1 LIFVKGMG
9 SPLKR
14 RKADGSYRV
23 MIERW
28 ERAQSSDFQASRTC
42 PVSRNGACSVMD
54 VTASSRLPLIGRAA
68 ATRFIV
74 IGVVSLF
81 ADMTY
86 EGARSISRP
95 LAFAVILLG
104 IGMAAQ
110 ESVMRAVIASMTTP
124 ERRATAFG
132 MLNALLGFAW
142 FPGGV
147 FLGAVYDQSVTAVAG
162 VSLILQLLSVPL
174 ALVVMWHRADWQVW
188 P

>member
-1 LIFVKGMG
+1 MG
-9 SPLKR
+9 SPLKC

-28 ERAQSSDFQASRTC
+28 ERAQSSNFQTSRMC
-42 PVSRNGACSVMD
+42 AVSRNGACSVMD
-54 VTASSRLPLIGRAA
+54 VTASNRLLRIGRAA

-81 ADMTY
+81 ADMAY
-86 EGARSISRP
+86 EGARSITRP

-132 MLNALLGFAW
+132 MLNAVLGFAW
-142 FPGGV
+142 FPGTV
-147 FLGAVYDQSVTAVAG
+147 FLGATYDHSVTAVAG
-162 VSLILQLLSVPL
+162 VSLILLLLSVSL
-174 ALVVMWHRADWQVW
+174 LLIVMWHGADRQVRL
-188 P
+188 

>member
-1 LIFVKGMG
+1 MIFVKGMG

-74 IGVVSLF
+74 IGVVSLI

-124 ERRATAFG
+124 ERRATARAKSTLTKVMG
-132 MLNALLGFAW
+132 RSLPKRTHSWARRILRGRPPSFAW
-142 FPGGV
+142 SCV
-147 FLGAVYDQSVTAVAG
+147 RS
-162 VSLILQLLSVPL
+162 
-174 ALVVMWHRADWQVW
+174 
-188 P
+188 